1 MARQDLSAMLS
12 TPPQA
17 DLSLTPLEASPEA
30 VKPLQP
36 SKSPEVEDDASATR
50 QDPAEGAGY
59 RSFARKEAKIRDDQY
74 TALTAHARRLT
85 RIRPAGTERITENTL
100 IRVAIDLLLARS
112 DQIAGGSEAEIR
124 KSVGL

>member
-12 TPPQA
+12 TPAQA
-17 DLSLTPLEASPEA
+17 NLSPTPPVAPPEA
-30 VKPLQP
+30 VEPAPAFKTSRTGDAAPAARRDP
-36 SKSPEVEDDASATR
+36 VEEV
-50 QDPAEGAGY
+50 GY
-59 RSFARKEAKIRDDQY
+59 RSFARKEARVRDDQY

-85 RIRPAGTERITENTL
+85 RTRPAGTERITENTL
-100 IRVAIDLLLARS
+100 IRVAIDLLLEKS

>member
-17 DLSLTPLEASPEA
+17 DLSTTPPKAAPGAGKPLEPSRSPGA
-30 VKPLQP
+30 
-36 SKSPEVEDDASATR
+36 EDDASATR
-50 QDPAEGAGY
+50 QDLAEGVGY

-74 TALTAHARRLT
+74 SALTAHARRLART
-85 RIRPAGTERITENTL
+85 RPAGSERITENTL
-100 IRVAIDLLLARS
+100 IRVAIDLLLDQS

>member
-12 TPPQA
+12 TPAQA
-17 DLSLTPLEASPEA
+17 NLSPTLPVAAPEA
-30 VKPLQP
+30 VEPAP
-36 SKSPEVEDDASATR
+36 AARRDPVE
-50 QDPAEGAGY
+50 EAGY
-59 RSFARKEAKIRDDQY
+59 RSFARKEARVRDDQY

-85 RIRPAGTERITENTL
+85 RTRPAGTERITENTL
-100 IRVAIDLLLARS
+100 IRVAIDLLLEKS

>member
-17 DLSLTPLEASPEA
+17 NPSPTPPAAAPEA
-30 VKPLQP
+30 AEPAQLSKTRRVKDAAPAALQN
-36 SKSPEVEDDASATR
+36 A
-50 QDPAEGAGY
+50 AEEAGY
-59 RSFARKEAKIRDDQY
+59 RSFARKEARVRDDQY

-85 RIRPAGTERITENTL
+85 RTRPAGTERITENTL
-100 IRVAIDLLLARS
+100 IRVAIDLLLERS

>member
-12 TPPQA
+12 TPSQA
-17 DLSLTPLEASPEA
+17 DLSLTPPEASPEV

-36 SKSPEVEDDASATR
+36 SKSPGVEDDASATR

-85 RIRPAGTERITENTL
+85 RTRPAGTERITENTL
-100 IRVAIDLLLARS
+100 IRVAIDLLLERS
-112 DQIAGGSEAEIR
+112 EQIAGGSEAEIR

>member
-17 DLSLTPLEASPEA
+17 DPSPTSPKAAMEMA
-30 VKPLQP
+30 KPLAP
-36 SKSPEVEDDASATR
+36 SSSAGIEDAPATR
-50 QDPAEGAGY
+50 QDLAEGAGY
-59 RSFARKEAKIRDDQY
+59 RSFARKEARVRDDQY

-85 RIRPAGTERITENTL
+85 RTRPTGTERITENTL
-100 IRVAIDLLLARS
+100 IRVAIDLLLEKGDR
-112 DQIAGGSEAEIR
+112 IAGASEAEIR